1 MRVREPGTLK
11 KRKLVLSDV
20 NIAKMVSLTHSK
32 YGLLLSSD
40 TKSDKTKP
48 TVMKYD
54 IFGISS
60 RNNSASFGKIKVKTT
75 IFFTRITVKNFQK
88 FPDKFRHE
96 IFIKT
101 SKYPT
106 EFCTLKPE
114 NEK

>member
-1 MRVREPGTLK
+1 MRGPGALK
-11 KRKLVLSDV
+11 TRKLVISDV
-20 NIAKMVSLTHSK
+20 NIAKIVSRTNSK
-32 YGLLLSSD
+32 YGFLLSSD

-54 IFGISS
+54 IFGISG
-60 RNNSASFGKIKVKTT
+60 RKKSASFGKIKVKTT
-75 IFFTRITVKNFQK
+75 IFFTRITVENFRK